1 MQLTIGYQVDQQML
15 DMQTKNSAF
24 FVEWIPNNVK
34 TAVCNIPPQVKIL
47 QDKHQ
52 ELHFNLY
59 QTIFRASLCLAPSSA
74 ILLQSRFCLQIWKIL
89 VLSSVVQRIERCVR
103 EVTQMNYCS
112 GPDTQSVRFV
122 QRDVQEKSVL
132 ALVSIT
138 IREKWS
144 QHIKNIETKVHK

>member
-103 EVTQMNYCS
+103 EVTQMN
-112 GPDTQSVRFV
+112 
-122 QRDVQEKSVL
+122 
-132 ALVSIT
+132 
-138 IREKWS
+138 
-144 QHIKNIETKVHK
+144 

>member
-74 ILLQSRFCLQIWKIL
+74 ILLQSRFCFQIWKIL
-89 VLSSVVQRIERCVR
+89 SLSSVVQQIGRCVR
-103 EVTQMNYCS
+103 EAS
-112 GPDTQSVRFV
+112 
-122 QRDVQEKSVL
+122 
-132 ALVSIT
+132 
-138 IREKWS
+138 
-144 QHIKNIETKVHK
+144 